1 MIKTAALLITT
12 KPILVSVTMRDRVQQ
27 MAWSEEYLENLLFR
41 SDFASVQ
48 EAS

>member
-1 MIKTAALLITT
+1 VVYREDACRVRKDY
-12 KPILVSVTMRDRVQQ
+12 SQGNRVQQ
-27 MAWSEEYLENLLFR
+27 MAWSEDYFESLLFR